1 MTIVTS
7 SLGAAAGIQRN
18 MSDHSGVPVPVVL
31 TVGMVIGY
39 FKLGRVDKPFKV
51 TSKTYRARLGHEPEN
66 PYYQVVQDAFDMGI
80 SELWIM
86 RVVKSEGTTTPP
98 GDDLFISWQVPSIE
112 A

>member
-7 SLGAAAGIQRN
+7 LGAAPGIQRT
-18 MSDHSGVPVPVVL
+18 MSDNSTLPLPAVL
-31 TVGMVIGY
+31 TVGLVIGH
-39 FKLGRVDKPFKV
+39 FKLGRVDKPFIV

-66 PYYQVVQDAFDMGI
+66 PYYQIVQDAFDMGI